1 MAQSESDFVSQ
12 YMGESGEG
20 YLETLNYTMYQDLE
34 SLVNS
39 RLERSRELASTLPI
53 QFEGKGAIRYGQADG
68 GNSICNL
75 RDMPQLLLSQQKF
88 ESYNGNT
95 VITVRQKC
103 DYCGIIVEFKGL
115 ALQGLSITASNAAF
129 FNVQYKLNGSSE
141 YRQLV
146 QNNPTT
152 CLPVGTNKA
161 FAVHLE
167 AQYYDSLLIT
177 ASRGSLYDSPQISV

>member
-1 MAQSESDFVSQ
+1 M
-12 YMGESGEG
+12 
-20 YLETLNYTMYQDLE
+20 
-34 SLVNS
+34 
-39 RLERSRELASTLPI
+39 
-53 QFEGKGAIRYGQADG
+53 
-68 GNSICNL
+68 
-75 RDMPQLLLSQQKF
+75 LSQQKF

-103 DYCGIIVEFKGL
+103 DYCGVIVEFKGL

-146 QNNPTT
+146 QNDPTT
-152 CLPVGTNKA
+152 CMPVGTNKA

-167 AQYYDSLLIT
+167 
-177 ASRGSLYDSPQISV
+177 P